1 MMHASQKDL
10 YSIPLLQGRHV
21 EATLDG
27 STVFSFEIPHMQ
39 VSRGYAAVGT
49 ETFARAHF
57 DNFVITDPK
66 TTGMNIVEKIRE
78 NWTSKLRDIKKNRNI
93 ETTDLYSREDHLV
106 SESKLWPE
114 TGETEQD
121 RKIK

>member
-1 MMHASQKDL
+1 
-10 YSIPLLQGRHV
+10 
-21 EATLDG
+21 
-27 STVFSFEIPHMQ
+27 MQ
-39 VSRGYAAVGT
+39 VSRGYVAVGT

-57 DNFVITDPK
+57 DNFVIRDPK
-66 TTGMNIVEKIRE
+66 TTDMNIVEKIRE
-78 NWTSKLRDIKKNRNI
+78 NWTSKLNRNI
-93 ETTDLYSREDHLV
+93 ETMDLYSREDHLV